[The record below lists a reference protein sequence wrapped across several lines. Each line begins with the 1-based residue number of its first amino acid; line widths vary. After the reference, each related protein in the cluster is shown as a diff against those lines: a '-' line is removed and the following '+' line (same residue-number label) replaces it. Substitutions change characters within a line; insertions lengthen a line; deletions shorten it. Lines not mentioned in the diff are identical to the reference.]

1 MKKLV
6 GGSLLL
12 CVTLLGNGSG
22 FNPLKA
28 AHGPIAPPDD
38 GAGLLAHGPIA
49 PPDDGAGL
57 LAHGPIAPPDDGA
70 GLLA

>member
-22 FNPLKA
+22 NNPLKV
-28 AHGPIAPPDD
+28 AHGPIAPPDE
-38 GAGLLAHGPIA
+38 AAALLA
-49 PPDDGAGL
+49 
-57 LAHGPIAPPDDGA
+57 
-70 GLLA
+70 